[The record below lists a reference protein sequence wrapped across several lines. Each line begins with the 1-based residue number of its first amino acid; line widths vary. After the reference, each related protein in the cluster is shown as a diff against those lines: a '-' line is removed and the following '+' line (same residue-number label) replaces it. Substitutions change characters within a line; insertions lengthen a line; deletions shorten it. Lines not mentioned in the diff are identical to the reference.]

1 MKTLNRREF
10 VAGVAGAIAA
20 IPVVV
25 SADETTPKLAL
36 DDPQAA
42 ALGYVEDSS
51 TVDQEKYPTHKA
63 EQLCSNC
70 ALYQSEEDWGP
81 CAIFPG
87 KLVAGPGW
95 CAAYAPK
102 A

>member
-1 MKTLNRREF
+1 MNRRQF
-10 VAGVAGAIAA
+10 VTGMAGALAT

-25 SADETTPKLAL
+25 TAEDTPSKLAL
-36 DDPQAA
+36 DDPQAG
-42 ALGYVEDSS
+42 ALGYVEDSA
-51 TVDQEKYPTHKA
+51 TVDSGKYPNHKP

-70 ALYQSEEDWGP
+70 ALYQSEDADWGP